1 MSSAN
6 LPNHYRGILIVP
18 YDSPSG
24 WVMWCD
30 EERDAADV
38 APNIKQA
45 RQQIDEHLDGFPG
58 NEVAASHV

>member
-1 MSSAN
+1 MTAAN
-6 LPNHYRGILIVP
+6 LPNRYRGILIVP

-30 EERDAADV
+30 EERDVADV
-38 APNIKQA
+38 ATSVDRA

-58 NEVAASHV
+58 AEAAASHV

>member
-6 LPNHYRGILIVP
+6 LPDRYRGILIVP

-38 APNIKQA
+38 ATSLKQA
-45 RQQIDEHLDGFPG
+45 RQQIDEHLDRFPG
-58 NEVAASHV
+58 AEAATSHV